1 MKVTDAELE
10 VLKILWKKEQATSF
24 DIIDELGKKK
34 DWNDSTIRTLIK
46 RLQDKNVIK
55 QVKKEGKTY
64 IYEAIIKED
73 EFKTQE
79 NHNFLNKIYDGSL
92 KNMLLHFT
100 KKQELKKED
109 LEELMDLIDKREV
122 K

>member
-109 LEELMDLIDKREV
+109 LEELMDLIDKKEV